1 MLIII
6 WAVGILALSIELFV
20 IYVAVRR
27 IGKPALIVVLLA
39 ATLVWLLTPGQSAFE
54 RALSVLYFP
63 WTFASIVL
71 QALMLQLWPALFTSL
86 VLGLVAF
93 LTWPTRG
100 WRLGLWFLL
109 FAALF
114 AELPFI
120 AQNAWTRPR
129 ALEQAK
135 ALGLENVYMPH
146 FADAVRLRL
155 SYGSNWLI
163 NNNGQGWLDG
173 ELYLWSYQDMNWY
186 LYDPNWWRT

>member
-114 AELPFI
+114 AELPLLLRMHGH
-120 AQNAWTRPR
+120 AQ
-129 ALEQAK
+129 
-135 ALGLENVYMPH
+135 G
-146 FADAVRLRL
+146 
-155 SYGSNWLI
+155 
-163 NNNGQGWLDG
+163 
-173 ELYLWSYQDMNWY
+173 LWSRPKHWDWKTFICRILLMQFVCA
-186 LYDPNWWRT
+186 